1 VSWMVSLYIPMASI
15 QTNLLRELVVTDFK
29 IRYQNSVLGYL
40 WSLIRPLSLFSV
52 LYVVFQK
59 VFSFGA
65 GVKHYSTYLLLA
77 IMLWTFFTEATSMAM
92 GSIVDRGGLIKK
104 VQLNKMNIVLSSVI
118 SAFINL
124 IINLFVVFFFMLIGG
139 VGITSRAWVFP
150 ILILELT
157 ILSFFTGLL
166 LGSLYTKFRDIKF
179 IWELFLQ
186 IAFYATPIIYLMKV
200 GSFGLDAQK
209 IKILSINPLTQ
220 IIQDARWALIDSETT
235 TTWQVLNGAYKFI
248 PVVIIIIISIVGYF
262 VFRARQA
269 RFAEEV

>member
-1 VSWMVSLYIPMASI
+1 
-15 QTNLLRELVVTDFK
+15 
-29 IRYQNSVLGYL
+29 
-40 WSLIRPLSLFSV
+40 
-52 LYVVFQK
+52 
-59 VFSFGA
+59 
-65 GVKHYSTYLLLA
+65 
-77 IMLWTFFTEATSMAM
+77 MLWTFFTEATSMAM

-104 VQLNKMNIVLSSVI
+104 VQLSKVNIVLSAVI

-124 IINLFVVFFFMLIGG
+124 IINLIVVFFFMILSG
-139 VGITSRAWVFP
+139 VSVTSRVWVFP
-150 ILILELT
+150 FLIIELT
-157 ILSFFTGLL
+157 ILAFFTGLL

-186 IAFYATPIIYLMKV
+186 IAFYATPIIYVMKV

-220 IIQDARWALIDSETT
+220 IIQDARWALIDAKTT
-235 TTWQVLNGAYKFI
+235 TTWQVLNGGYKFI
-248 PVVIIIIISIVGYF
+248 PVAIIVIVAVAGTL